1 MTDTQPIPWPAIEHA
16 APGLPPCPV
25 NPPEPWPHRE
35 LSPVGFLL
43 IVGALAKRM
52 NEREGD
58 QDVEIGTED
67 LPSERGELHF
77 LAALVDELMK
87 ALLTSGIM
95 SRSQLQD
102 VENAVS
108 AKLGS
113 TPRAW

>member
-1 MTDTQPIPWPAIEHA
+1 MQD
-16 APGLPPCPV
+16 PGFPPCPV

-35 LSPVGFLL
+35 LSPAGFLL
-43 IVGALAKRM
+43 IGGALAKRM
-52 NEREGD
+52 NERQGD

-87 ALLTSGIM
+87 ALLASGVM
-95 SRSQLQD
+95 SRSQLQE

-108 AKLGS
+108 EKLGS

>member
-1 MTDTQPIPWPAIEHA
+1 M
-16 APGLPPCPV
+16 
-25 NPPEPWPHRE
+25 
-35 LSPVGFLL
+35 GFLL
-43 IVGALAKRM
+43 IVDALAKRM

-87 ALLTSGIM
+87 ALLASGVM

-102 VENAVS
+102 VEIAVS